1 MYQAAHSRQARR
13 RGTGWPVALLAS
25 AGAHGLLVVALGAY
39 GRGALVGAALR
50 TPPEAALAA
59 LTPIVLPIEVA
70 TPEQAAAAAL
80 IDEAPVVERPLDA
93 PAGEQDNPVDH
104 TRAPAVGDGRER
116 AAAASDQ
123 GAGGGAPPA
132 HAYRRDTSVLHAR
145 LTDGAAENQASHLR
159 TSGHRSSPQA
169 MRREPRVGI
178 GDSTHSETP
187 TRAPVSV
194 AQTEAAVPSEGGE
207 PAGAGS
213 SAASS
218 PSEAKPSTAPLADKE
233 TSAHTVGPLDAEA
246 GTRRFDVQRPGVA
259 ADDQT
264 QRTASTEMHPGITD
278 FSRPSAPAPVAEPT
292 GRGPSAAPGAVARAS
307 TGTAPAELGAPAPQ
321 EGSSII
327 DERTQDRRYQ
337 RYYQEILQRVARVRE
352 FPKSLALRLE
362 QGETIVQ
369 FVVGVDGRLRDG
381 PRVVKSSGFS
391 EFDSEAVRA
400 VRRAAPFPPLPLP
413 ANARPVPVSLR
424 QIFDNPV
431 IR

>member
-1 MYQAAHSRQARR
+1 M
-13 RGTGWPVALLAS
+13 
-25 AGAHGLLVVALGAY
+25 LVLALGAF
-39 GRGALVGAALR
+39 GRAALVGEALR
-50 TPPEAALAA
+50 PTPEAALAA

-70 TPEQAAAAAL
+70 TPEQAATAAL
-80 IDEAPVVERPLDA
+80 VDEAPVVERPLDA
-93 PAGEQDNPVDH
+93 PAGEQDNPVDR

-116 AAAASDQ
+116 AEAAPDQ
-123 GAGGGAPPA
+123 GAAGGAPPV

-145 LTDGAAENQASHLR
+145 LTDGASENQASRLR
-159 TSGHRSSPQA
+159 TSHHRSSPQA
-169 MRREPRVGI
+169 MRREARVGI
-178 GDSTHSETP
+178 GDSTHTVTP

-194 AQTEAAVPSEGGE
+194 AQAEAAVPVEGGE
-207 PAGAGS
+207 PAGAGAS
-213 SAASS
+213 VASS
-218 PSEAKPSTAPLADKE
+218 PAQPKPSTAPLADKE
-233 TSAHTVGPLDAEA
+233 APSHTVGPLDAEA
-246 GTRRFDVQRPGVA
+246 GARRFDVQRPGAA
-259 ADDQT
+259 ADDET

-278 FSRPSAPAPVAEPT
+278 FSRPSAPAPVAAPT

-321 EGSSII
+321 EESSVI

-400 VRRAAPFPPLPLP
+400 VKRAAPFPPLPVP

>member
-1 MYQAAHSRQARR
+1 
-13 RGTGWPVALLAS
+13 V
-25 AGAHGLLVVALGAY
+25 HGLLLVGLGAF
-39 GRGALVGAALR
+39 GRTALVGAAGGP
-50 TPPEAALAA
+50 PPEAALVA

-70 TPEQAAAAAL
+70 TPQQELAAAL
-80 IDEAPVVERPLDA
+80 IDEAPAVDRPLDA
-93 PAGEQDNPVDH
+93 PAGERDNPADH
-104 TRAPAVGDGRER
+104 TRAPAEGDGREH
-116 AAAASDQ
+116 AAPAPDRGAA
-123 GAGGGAPPA
+123 GGAPLA

-159 TSGHRSSPQA
+159 TSRHRSSPQA
-169 MRREPRVGI
+169 RRREPRVGI
-178 GDSTHSETP
+178 GDSIETETP

-194 AQTEAAVPSEGGE
+194 SQTEAAVPAEGGE
-207 PAGAGS
+207 PAGAGA

-218 PSEAKPSTAPLADKE
+218 ASQATPSTAPLADKE
-233 TSAHTVGPLDAEA
+233 SPAHTVGPLDAEA
-246 GTRRFDVQRPGVA
+246 GARRFDVQRPGAA

-278 FSRPSAPAPVAEPT
+278 FSRPSAPAVAAAPT
-292 GRGPSAAPGAVARAS
+292 GKGPSQAPGAVARA
-307 TGTAPAELGAPAPQ
+307 TLGTAPAELGAPSPQ
-321 EGSSII
+321 EESSVI

-400 VRRAAPFPPLPLP
+400 VKRAAPFPPLPVP

>member
-1 MYQAAHSRQARR
+1 MYQAAHTRRARR
-13 RGTGWPVALLAS
+13 RGAGWPVALLAS
-25 AGAHGLLVVALGAY
+25 AAVHGMLVLALGTFGRAALV
-39 GRGALVGAALR
+39 RGADSP
-50 TPPEAALAA
+50 PPEAALAA

-70 TPEQAAAAAL
+70 TPEQAATAAL
-80 IDEAPVVERPLDA
+80 VDEAPPLDRPLDA
-93 PAGEQDNPVDH
+93 PPGERDNPVDH
-104 TRAPAVGDGRER
+104 TRAPADGDGRER
-116 AAAASDQ
+116 TAPAPDRGAA
-123 GAGGGAPPA
+123 GGAPLT

-159 TSGHRSSPQA
+159 TSHHRSSPQA
-169 MRREPRVGI
+169 MRREARVGI
-178 GDSTHSETP
+178 GDSTQTVTP
-187 TRAPVSV
+187 SRTPVSV
-194 AQTEAAVPSEGGE
+194 AQTEAATPAEGGE
-207 PAGAGS
+207 PAGAGAA
-213 SAASS
+213 AASS
-218 PSEAKPSTAPLADKE
+218 ASQATPSTAPLADKE
-233 TSAHTVGPLDAEA
+233 TAAHTLGPLDAEA
-246 GTRRFDVQRPGVA
+246 GARRFDVQRPGAA

-264 QRTASTEMHPGITD
+264 QRAASTEMHPGITD
-278 FSRPSAPAPVAEPT
+278 FSRPAAPAAVAAPA
-292 GRGPSAAPGAVARAS
+292 GRGPSEAPGAVARA
-307 TGTAPAELGAPAPQ
+307 TLGTAPAELGAPSPQ
-321 EGSSII
+321 EGASII

-400 VRRAAPFPPLPLP
+400 VKRAAPFPPLPVP